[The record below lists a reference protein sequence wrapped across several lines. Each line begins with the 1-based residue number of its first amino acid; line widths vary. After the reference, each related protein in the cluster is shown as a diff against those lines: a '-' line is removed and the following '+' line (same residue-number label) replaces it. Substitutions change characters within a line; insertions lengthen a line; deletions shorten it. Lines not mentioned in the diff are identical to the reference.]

1 MFSCVTTKGSFEIVN
16 ELHCNKWR
24 CFAKNKKKKK
34 NFNISQNF
42 FENVQKQK
50 QNLCPELFSR
60 MHILASFSSSL
71 INFN

>member
-34 NFNISQNF
+34 KFQYLTKF
-42 FENVQKQK
+42 
-50 QNLCPELFSR
+50 L
-60 MHILASFSSSL
+60 
-71 INFN
+71 